1 MRAFCGNIEDEPM
14 CLVLQHKPAS
24 RLVTIAVV
32 NVAFRDLAA
41 ANMLSQWVST
51 LHTSTQMVLTSII
64 DGAE

>member
-1 MRAFCGNIEDEPM
+1 M